1 MELPAAKHTLGD
13 FDDAL
18 RSLRDTV
25 LMMASLTERLLA
37 SASESLS
44 ARSF

>member
-37 SASESLS
+37 SASESL
-44 ARSF
+44 